1 MPISDLNFGEKD
13 NVTSCAPTNSLT
25 PNWRS
30 GQPMIFVFDDLRS
43 LGTCIQLVTT
53 ISPNF
58 FQRSWKVGKLRSYIL
73 TSILQI
79 IFANIGPREDI
90 FMQMWT
96 YLMRS
101 CHQLFHRW
109 KCRCQLTD
117 RCRTSQDWMRLM
129 TWWCTDCER
138 LWALEPH

>member
-13 NVTSCAPTNSLT
+13 NVTSGAPTNSLT

-58 FQRSWKVGKLRSYIL
+58 FQRS
-73 TSILQI
+73 
-79 IFANIGPREDI
+79 
-90 FMQMWT
+90 
-96 YLMRS
+96 
-101 CHQLFHRW
+101 
-109 KCRCQLTD
+109 
-117 RCRTSQDWMRLM
+117 
-129 TWWCTDCER
+129 
-138 LWALEPH
+138 